1 MDKSLLAIL
10 LLITACAPMA
20 ASPTPQVVKIY
31 TTAAAQP
38 WLIKASNCAAESS
51 VILSDIIDPTQADIT
66 LRVGEPNNLTTP
78 AYQIDHED
86 LLIVTN
92 SESPVQ
98 KLTAEETRAL
108 FAGQGQADVQIWV
121 YSSGDDI
128 QQVFAREV
136 MQRTQ
141 VSSLARLAV
150 SPQQMSDTLNAKK
163 NAVGIIGRH
172 WKTGT
177 MREVFSLPNL
187 PVLALTP
194 TEPQGMVKQILSCLQ
209 K

>member
-20 ASPTPQVVKIY
+20 ASPTPQVVKIH

-38 WLIKASNCAAESS
+38 WLIKASNCVAESS

-66 LRVGEPNNLTTP
+66 LRVGEPDNLTTP

-86 LLIVTN
+86 LLIATN
-92 SESPVQ
+92 HESPVQ
-98 KLTAEETRAL
+98 KLTADDARAL
-108 FAGQGQADVQIWV
+108 FAGQGQADAQIWV

-194 TEPQGMVKQILSCLQ
+194 TEPQGMVKQILACLQ